1 MKVKSFVKGTVS
13 ALLAAGVALSCASVA
28 NAASATYYPIS
39 SGVIENGYYRGSY
52 TAAAKRSYITLSSM
66 SHTTKCYAKQDGH
79 SKEAYNYG
87 GPGMGCSAVQIGTD
101 LTVGDYVRYVV
112 S

>member
-1 MKVKSFVKGTVS
+1 MKVKSFVKGAVS
-13 ALLAAGVALSCASVA
+13 ALLAAGITLSCASVA
-28 NAASATYYPIS
+28 NAASRTYYPIS
-39 SGVIENGYYRGSY
+39 SGTIENGYYRGSY

-66 SHTTKCYAKQDGH
+66 SHNTECYAKQDGH
-79 SKEAYNYG
+79 SKEAYDFG
-87 GPGMGCSAVQIGTD
+87 SSGMGCSAVQTGTD